1 MTYSD
6 REIEALAQWAMSPDP
21 VNWELFNSQPL
32 EERLRVFD
40 WWWERWEYMDF
51 KVSNNSGCNLV
62 GYSMAWLES
71 YYTFIDIT
79 IVLNI
84 GILTLF
90 SVGVMGLLNLKFSE
104 IKNTDDLPLDRIK
117 ADIYKAIKNYITQ

>member
-1 MTYSD
+1 
-6 REIEALAQWAMSPDP
+6 
-21 VNWELFNSQPL
+21 
-32 EERLRVFD
+32 
-40 WWWERWEYMDF
+40 MDF

-90 SVGVMGLLNLKFSE
+90 SVEVMGLLKLEFSE
-104 IKNTDDLPLDRIK
+104 IENTDDLPLPEELAAEAIDELEAAVAELNAILDLMGNGYA
-117 ADIYKAIKNYITQ
+117 ADE